1 MADIAALRT
10 YLRDPIGLGM
20 DATGTARANAIISEG
35 VNSIED
41 LVDLYD
47 DTGIR
52 TLCQNVRKPAGTIA
66 DPNWIE
72 PVPNPAVLVAPR
84 MPTPGQQVPAICE
97 LRLNLAAYG
106 ATVYASINRDI
117 DTVNLTRA
125 RLREFKRH
133 KEMVT
138 NHKKPEPL
146 GDLSKTF
153 TATKLLDQFPTYL
166 R

>member
-20 DATGTARANAIISEG
+20 DATGIARANAIISEG
-35 VNSIED
+35 INSIED

-47 DTGIR
+47 DTGIK
-52 TLCQNVRKPAGTIA
+52 TLCQNVQKPVGTIA

-72 PVPNPAVLVAPR
+72 PVPNPAVLVEPR

-106 ATVYASINRDI
+106 ETVYVSINRDI

-125 RLREFKRH
+125 WLR
-133 KEMVT
+133 
-138 NHKKPEPL
+138 
-146 GDLSKTF
+146 
-153 TATKLLDQFPTYL
+153 
-166 R
+166 